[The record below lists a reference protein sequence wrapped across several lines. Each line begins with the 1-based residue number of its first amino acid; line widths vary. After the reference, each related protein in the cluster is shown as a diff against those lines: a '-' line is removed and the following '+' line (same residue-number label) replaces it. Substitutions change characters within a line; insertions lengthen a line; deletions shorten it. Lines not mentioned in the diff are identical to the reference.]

1 MSYLNYFFDVFKN
14 YKLIFI
20 FSNILS
26 VLSAI
31 FGGLTIGLIV
41 PLLNPQNDN
50 LFGDSGLDFLGN
62 YFSFIN
68 SYEGVVRIRIVCFII
83 LLVGSLEFLTT
94 VFTSYLSSIMQIK
107 VLKDLQNDLIKKIDN
122 LEVLE
127 FYKIEQGRIF
137 SLITNDSRMLSRML
151 SRVLSSI
158 KDLWLLLIFLSIL
171 FFVSP
176 IMTISAFLL
185 LGVLSIFL
193 NSKLGNLLKKRNF
206 EFATRNQEING
217 ELYETL
223 SAFKFLKASG
233 NDSEQFH
240 RISSLFEDWR
250 DSEWSILKISILP
263 QPVFTLLNTYSIT
276 LLLFIG
282 TVLFPENRNDW
293 LSLMIPFLFLI
304 FKLMPT
310 IGNLNNTRIK
320 YKSIKPY
327 YERIQN
333 FISTN
338 SEELVFGNHKI
349 KSLNTI
355 LLDDVSFSF
364 SDEDS
369 FSLRNINIEF
379 KKNTITAIVGPSG
392 GGKTTL
398 IDIILGLHN
407 HYSGTLEVNN
417 VELKNLDIKNYRNY
431 ISYVD
436 QYNFLFNRSVFE
448 NIVMYEKSIN
458 KDAVIDAAQ
467 KAGAHEFIIDLDN
480 GYETILGEAGIS
492 LSGGQKQRIGLA
504 RAFLSNA
511 DFIILDESTSNLD
524 YKTEDKIMRGI
535 KNLSIDKGVII
546 IAHRLS
552 SIYNADNIIYID
564 NGVVLES
571 GSHEHLIRKKG
582 NYYEQLKSG
591 NIVNEN

>member
-1 MSYLNYFFDVFKN
+1 M
-14 YKLIFI
+14 
-20 FSNILS
+20 
-26 VLSAI
+26 
-31 FGGLTIGLIV
+31 
-41 PLLNPQNDN
+41 
-50 LFGDSGLDFLGN
+50 
-62 YFSFIN
+62 
-68 SYEGVVRIRIVCFII
+68 
-83 LLVGSLEFLTT
+83 
-94 VFTSYLSSIMQIK
+94 
-107 VLKDLQNDLIKKIDN
+107 
-122 LEVLE
+122 
-127 FYKIEQGRIF
+127 
-137 SLITNDSRMLSRML
+137 
-151 SRVLSSI
+151 
-158 KDLWLLLIFLSIL
+158 
-171 FFVSP
+171 
-176 IMTISAFLL
+176 
-185 LGVLSIFL
+185 
-193 NSKLGNLLKKRNF
+193 
-206 EFATRNQEING
+206 
-217 ELYETL
+217 
-223 SAFKFLKASG
+223 
-233 NDSEQFH
+233 
-240 RISSLFEDWR
+240 
-250 DSEWSILKISILP
+250 
-263 QPVFTLLNTYSIT
+263 
-276 LLLFIG
+276 
-282 TVLFPENRNDW
+282 
-293 LSLMIPFLFLI
+293 
-304 FKLMPT
+304 
-310 IGNLNNTRIK
+310 
-320 YKSIKPY
+320 
-327 YERIQN
+327 
-333 FISTN
+333 
-338 SEELVFGNHKI
+338 
-349 KSLNTI
+349 
-355 LLDDVSFSF
+355 
-364 SDEDS
+364 
-369 FSLRNINIEF
+369 RNINIEF
-379 KKNTITAIVGPSG
+379 KKNTISAIVGPSG

-417 VELKNLDIKNYRNY
+417 VELKNLDIKNYRNH

-458 KDAVIDAAQ
+458 KDAVIDAVQ

>member
-107 VLKDLQNDLIKKIDN
+107 VLKDLQHDLIKKIDN

>member
-1 MSYLNYFFDVFKN
+1 M
-14 YKLIFI
+14 
-20 FSNILS
+20 
-26 VLSAI
+26 
-31 FGGLTIGLIV
+31 
-41 PLLNPQNDN
+41 
-50 LFGDSGLDFLGN
+50 
-62 YFSFIN
+62 
-68 SYEGVVRIRIVCFII
+68 
-83 LLVGSLEFLTT
+83 
-94 VFTSYLSSIMQIK
+94 
-107 VLKDLQNDLIKKIDN
+107 
-122 LEVLE
+122 
-127 FYKIEQGRIF
+127 
-137 SLITNDSRMLSRML
+137 
-151 SRVLSSI
+151 
-158 KDLWLLLIFLSIL
+158 
-171 FFVSP
+171 
-176 IMTISAFLL
+176 
-185 LGVLSIFL
+185 
-193 NSKLGNLLKKRNF
+193 
-206 EFATRNQEING
+206 
-217 ELYETL
+217 
-223 SAFKFLKASG
+223 
-233 NDSEQFH
+233 
-240 RISSLFEDWR
+240 R

-338 SEELVFGNHKI
+338 SEKLVFGNHKI
-349 KSLNTI
+349 ESLNTI

-379 KKNTITAIVGPSG
+379 KKNTISAIVGPSG

-417 VELKNLDIKNYRNY
+417 VELKNLDIKNYRNH

-571 GSHEHLIRKKG
+571 GSHEHLIRKKVIIM
-582 NYYEQLKSG
+582 NNLNLEILSTKIKKYLKLL
-591 NIVNEN
+591 

>member
-14 YKLIFI
+14 HKLIFI

-83 LLVGSLEFLTT
+83 LIVGSLEFLTT

-137 SLITNDSRMLSRML
+137 SLITNDSRMLSRMI

-158 KDLWLLLIFLSIL
+158 KDLWLLLIFLSVL

-338 SEELVFGNHKI
+338 SEKLVFGNHKI
-349 KSLNTI
+349 ESLNTI

-379 KKNTITAIVGPSG
+379 KKNTISAIVGPSG

-417 VELKNLDIKNYRNY
+417 VELKNLDIKNYRNH